1 MWDMAGGII
10 AHLHMGSLALKTVC
24 SRAVKCLYVP
34 YKLVINLVS
43 VFLPYFNQKKEKK
56 YLWYYVSVNYLYS
69 NPSLLFLLSW
79 HGNKSYSMSHYTE
92 WTGMKEL
99 VPLSDYTSTNWDEL
113 SRPSPNWMAVITIDG
128 DNENVRGLNS
138 ILNNKK
144 QKQHMAM
151 EKVSK
156 KWSCSLIWKIA

>member
-1 MWDMAGGII
+1 
-10 AHLHMGSLALKTVC
+10 
-24 SRAVKCLYVP
+24 
-34 YKLVINLVS
+34 
-43 VFLPYFNQKKEKK
+43 
-56 YLWYYVSVNYLYS
+56 
-69 NPSLLFLLSW
+69 
-79 HGNKSYSMSHYTE
+79 MSHYPE

-99 VPLSDYTSTNWDEL
+99 VPLSDYTSTIWDEL
-113 SRPSPNWMAVITIDG
+113 SRASPNWMAVITIDG
-128 DNENVRGLNS
+128 DNENMGGLNS